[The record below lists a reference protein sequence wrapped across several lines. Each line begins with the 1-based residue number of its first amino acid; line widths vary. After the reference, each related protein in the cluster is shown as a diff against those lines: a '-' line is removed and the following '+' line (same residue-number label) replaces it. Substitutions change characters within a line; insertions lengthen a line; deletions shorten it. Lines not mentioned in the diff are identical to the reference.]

1 LEKLLTLSLLG
12 GEGQSY
18 SVPELFSM
26 ALARIKFL
34 EKSEEDLIHQFSLK
48 SLHEIGVMVRSPTV
62 LKMLGKAGATIDET
76 KHVAKISESMV
87 ADAVKKAPK
96 EFKLCSRDGKHD
108 LQLPSDKYP
117 YISTS
122 GLAVNVWDMDKGKNR
137 PSTKKDIA
145 DVAKL
150 GDALDQL
157 DFLWTTFTA
166 TEVAPL
172 SHGLHEL
179 WTAFQNTSKHVQ
191 GVSIGSAEEVKSQI
205 KLASLIAGGEDNLR
219 KRPIFSVICCPI
231 APLSFEKGAVEGQVE
246 LNKAGIPVITMSMS
260 LGGMSAPVT
269 LGGMLLNVN
278 TENLASLVISQ
289 TANPGCPHIYSS
301 ESTPVNMMTG
311 NISYECVEAPL
322 ISAGTSQMAK
332 RYGLPCLTGGWGAG
346 SDDAQP
352 GMLSAFSE
360 LSSLTLG
367 VMGGTDLSAGA
378 GSYDVAK
385 GVSLEQ
391 VVIDC
396 YLWENF
402 RAFMRKF
409 TINEESFALD
419 VVRQVGHGNSF
430 LTNPHTGKNFKKEM
444 FFRDKKK
451 LEWEACLSNKSVP
464 EAKAVVLRMLKEHSV
479 IQVDAGIVKKGDE
492 IIKDFEKTHLS

>member
-1 LEKLLTLSLLG
+1 
-12 GEGQSY
+12 
-18 SVPELFSM
+18 M
-26 ALARIKFL
+26 AVARIKFL
-34 EKSEEDLIHQFSLK
+34 EKSEEDLIHKFSLK
-48 SLHEIGVMVRSPTV
+48 SLQEIGVMVRSPTV
-62 LKMLGKAGATIDET
+62 LKMLGQAGASIDEKT
-76 KHVAKISESMV
+76 RVAKIPESMV
-87 ADAVKKAPK
+87 NEAVKKAPK
-96 EFKLCSRDGKHD
+96 EFNLCSRDGKHD
-108 LQLPSDKYP
+108 LLLPTDKYP

-122 GLAVNVWDMDKGKNR
+122 GLAVNVWDMETGKNR

-150 GDALDQL
+150 GDGLDQL

-179 WTAFQNTSKHVQ
+179 WTCFQNTSKHVQ
-191 GVSIGSAEEVKSQI
+191 GVSVGSADEIRSQI
-205 KLASLIAGGEDNLR
+205 KLASLIAGGEDALR
-219 KRPIFSVICCPI
+219 RRPIFSVICCPI
-231 APLSFEKGAVEGQVE
+231 APLSFEKGAIEGQVE
-246 LNKAGIPVITMSMS
+246 LNKAGIPVVTMSMS

-269 LGGMLLNVN
+269 LGGIILNAN

-311 NISYECVEAPL
+311 NISYESVEAPL
-322 ISAGTSQMAK
+322 ISAGTAQMAK

-352 GMLSAFSE
+352 GTLSPFSE
-360 LSSLTLG
+360 LASL
-367 VMGGTDLSAGA
+367 VMCAMGGTDLSAGA

-396 YLWENF
+396 YLWENV
-402 RAFMRKF
+402 RAFIRKF
-409 TINEESFALD
+409 TIDEQSFALD
-419 VVRQVGHGNSF
+419 VVKQVGHGNSF
-430 LTNPHTGKNFKKEM
+430 LTNPHTARNFKKEM

-451 LEWEACLSNKSVP
+451 LAWEQTLSNKSVA
-464 EAKAVVLRMLKEHSV
+464 EAKVVALQILKEHSV
-479 IQVDAGIVKKGDE
+479 IPVDSGIVMKGDE
-492 IIKDFEKTHLS
+492 IIKDFEKTHSS